1 MQHPSQ
7 FLRRVWRRKD
17 YLKHAETAFP
27 SLSFGRMDTQEKR
40 MKDKT
45 TRGKKKR
52 RKREMEEK
60 ATRWKDNGGKRVKG
74 DRKWR
79 TAKEGNVGKEI
90 NGKKKGR
97 LKARGRGEGER
108 SMRQGRKE
116 I

>member
-60 ATRWKDNGGKRVKG
+60 ATRWKDNGGKRIKG

-97 LKARGRGEGER
+97 LKARGGGRGKGV
-108 SMRQGRKE
+108 
-116 I
+116 